1 MVYNIARVDNL
12 VFGMHIDDRG
22 KCGFRR
28 HDGVIDECVCV
39 FFSPYSQYEHA
50 LQQPYLLPSTKN
62 CGVTCTLD
70 NFAI

>member
-1 MVYNIARVDNL
+1 MIEENVAL
-12 VFGMHIDDRG
+12 GGMMALS
-22 KCGFRR
+22 
-28 HDGVIDECVCV
+28 VNVCV

-62 CGVTCTLD
+62 FGVTCTLD